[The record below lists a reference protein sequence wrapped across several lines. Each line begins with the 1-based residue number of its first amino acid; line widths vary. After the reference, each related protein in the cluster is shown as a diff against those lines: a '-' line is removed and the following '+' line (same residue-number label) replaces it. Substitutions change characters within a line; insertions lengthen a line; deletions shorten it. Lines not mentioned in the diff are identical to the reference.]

1 MEEEEFSAEGLEHE
15 RDSPSRRPRISGSWN
30 KSKLSIFGGKKPS
43 KADEDEAVDEGAFD
57 DDFVGADEGVEEVKF
72 GAGGLSGGVFFDMVR
87 LPLTLASSASS

>member
-1 MEEEEFSAEGLEHE
+1 MEHE
-15 RDSPSRRPRISGSWN
+15 RESPSRRPRISGSWN

-43 KADEDEAVDEGAFD
+43 KADEDEGAFD